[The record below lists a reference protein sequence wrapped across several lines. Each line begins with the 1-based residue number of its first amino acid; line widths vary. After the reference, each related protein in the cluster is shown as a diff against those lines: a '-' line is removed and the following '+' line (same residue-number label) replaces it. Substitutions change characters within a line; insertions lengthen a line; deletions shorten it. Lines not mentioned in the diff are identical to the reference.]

1 MVVQNYQVRLIFY
14 TEEDFSTHPIEMA
27 ILDHATYS
35 GRYEFMVDITLNDDI
50 VQEAAEYFLLV
61 LSVQDSF
68 SKEEIEIDQSRQ
80 CSGVKIKEDEDGKKL
95 TKINTFP
102 TPPPQPF
109 LPTV

>member
-1 MVVQNYQVRLIFY
+1 
-14 TEEDFSTHPIEMA
+14 MA

-35 GRYEFMVDITLNDDI
+35 GQYEFMVDITLNDDI

-80 CSGVKIKEDEDGKKL
+80 CSGVKIKEDEDG
-95 TKINTFP
+95 T
-102 TPPPQPF
+102 TPPPNLFYPLSSYLIFQS
-109 LPTV
+109 